1 MIHRTTAPSYAL
13 AILALLIAALL
24 PGSPEGRAGLAALLL
39 AAALLGQVWWMI
51 RAPREL
57 RALVPACLAFVAGA
71 AVPRLFPT
79 APDTVQGAAMAAQ
92 ALGFY
97 LAGTAFLKVALDRAQ
112 AERDSASQSLH
123 RERLEAEARYLLTHD
138 ALTGLGNRRAL
149 LDRLEDAQAAQ
160 RAGSLLWLDLEG
172 FRSVNAQVGHR
183 AADDLLKATAHVLSA
198 QGESYRVD
206 GDAFALTLWG
216 TPGPEAIAVARRL
229 EETLGELRQRYGL
242 GVCVGCVSFD
252 AAMEPDALILK
263 AEDSM
268 RAARTRQREGTR
280 PMKTGQVLG

>member
-1 MIHRTTAPSYAL
+1 MIHRITTPSTAL
-13 AILALLIAALL
+13 AFLALLAAAFL
-24 PGSPEGRAGLAALLL
+24 PGPPTGRAGLAALLL

-57 RALVPACLAFVAGA
+57 RALVPACLIFVAGA
-71 AVPRLFPT
+71 ALPRLFPS
-79 APDTVQGAAMAAQ
+79 APDSVLGLAMASQ

-123 RERLEAEARYLLTHD
+123 RERLEAEARFLLTHD

-149 LDRLEDAQAAQ
+149 LDRLEDAQSAQ

-172 FRSVNAQVGHR
+172 FRAVNIQLGHR
-183 AADDLLKATAHVLSA
+183 AADDLLKAVAHVLSS
-198 QGESYRVD
+198 QGEAYRVD
-206 GDAFALTLWG
+206 GDAFALALWG

-242 GVCVGCVSFD
+242 GVCLGCVTFD
-252 AAMEPDALILK
+252 AGLEPGSLILK
-263 AEDSM
+263 AEDAM

-280 PMKTGQVLG
+280 PVKTGQVLG